1 MIALKNTMTTETY
14 RRNTL
19 LWLRV
24 SEGKCMTSMVGNTA
38 AVKLGH
44 RTGAGAESLHP
55 DE

>member
-1 MIALKNTMTTETY
+1 MIALKNTMTTVTY
-14 RRNTL
+14 RRKTL
-19 LWLRV
+19 WWLRV

-38 AVKLGH
+38 AGKLGR